1 MNRPTILGIGGA
13 YRGLVVMRF
22 GKNHLLTG
30 GQFRFKTYS
39 QTNTKSDV
47 TA

>member
-13 YRGLVVMRF
+13 HRGLVVMRF

-30 GQFRFKTYS
+30 DQFRFKTYLQS
-39 QTNTKSDV
+39 ITK
-47 TA
+47 